1 VGFARKLFLMSA
13 LITALFWILPEEWVV
28 GVLGS
33 EWNDLM
39 DYCRIISLWF
49 GVWFIASSLSFIYMR
64 LNKQGFMLIMDFIH
78 LGMVIAGF
86 FIGKAQ
92 GEVISALWGITI
104 AQVLYYSIAI
114 ILALYFIRSSPLL
127 KD

>member
-1 VGFARKLFLMSA
+1 MY
-13 LITALFWILPEEWVV
+13 
-28 GVLGS
+28 
-33 EWNDLM
+33 
-39 DYCRIISLWF
+39 YCRIISLWF
-49 GVWFIASSLSFIYMR
+49 GAWFIASSLSFIYMR

-86 FIGKAQ
+86 FVGRSR
-92 GEVISALWGITI
+92 GEVIHALWGITI